1 MAVQDVREDGYI
13 GRYQAQTNGFFM
25 THKRKV
31 AVKDP
36 FAKRGNGVLS
46 FFPDM
51 AESAALMA
59 TCREKPFPRRAEDSS
74 GFL

>member
-1 MAVQDVREDGYI
+1 
-13 GRYQAQTNGFFM
+13 M